1 MESCLYISDQEGILA
16 GCLILEE
23 HHGEILRISVVILS
37 ISGVLILPSLSL
49 GEQRE
54 IPPVIEGIPLVI
66 GYFGLIHDHGLEC
79 VKLGLGQPLVHLHD
93 RRRLHLIE
101 AEVGY
106 LADDLGLGLRRED
119 GLDD

>member
-1 MESCLYISDQEGILA
+1 MESCLNISDQEGILA

-23 HHGEILRISVVILS
+23 HHSEVFSISVIILS

-54 IPPVIEGIPLVI
+54 IPPVIEGLPLVF
-66 GYFGLIHDHGLEC
+66 GYFGLVHDHGLEC
-79 VKLGLGQPLVHLHD
+79 VELGLGQPLVHLHD

-101 AEVGY
+101 AEVG
-106 LADDLGLGLRRED
+106 DFPHDLGLALRRED
-119 GLDD
+119 GLDG